1 MSVSV
6 TMVDAVIP
14 AIIPM
19 EASTVNAQ
27 MGTI

>member
-6 TMVDAVIP
+6 TMADAVIP
-14 AIIPM
+14 AITPM
-19 EASTVNAQ
+19 EATTVNAQ